1 MIAKRNN
8 RIILIFITLLLT
20 VSQSCNFDQIE
31 SKYSDFKSADKDG
44 LFEKGWIPSDL
55 VFNSM
60 TNIYQRTNLDL
71 NSCVFNYNLSQTD
84 LEKLKEK
91 VIPSSIRFEKIHGV
105 KISSDWIKSV
115 KELKHFYY
123 ISLGETD
130 TVYFAI
136 DDNNNRIY
144 GWRK

>member
-8 RIILIFITLLLT
+8 RIILIFITILLT
-20 VSQSCNFDQIE
+20 VSQSCNLDQVE
-31 SKYSDFKSADKDG
+31 NKYSDFKSADKDG

-71 NSCVFNYNLSQTD
+71 NSCVFNYDLTQTD
-84 LEKLKEK
+84 LEILKEK
-91 VIPSSIRFEKIHGV
+91 VKPSVIKFEKSHRM
-105 KISSDWIKSV
+105 KISSDWIKLVNEFNHYSFV
-115 KELKHFYY
+115 RPNRN
-123 ISLGETD
+123 D
-130 TVYFAI
+130 TVYLAI
-136 DDNNNRIY
+136 DENNNRIY

>member
-1 MIAKRNN
+1 MTAKRNN

-44 LFEKGWIPSDL
+44 LFEKGWIPSDFI
-55 VFNSM
+55 FNSM

-71 NSCVFNYNLSQTD
+71 NSCVFNYDLSKSDMET
-84 LEKLKEK
+84 LKQK
-91 VIPSSIRFEKIHGV
+91 IKPSSQKIEKNHGV
-105 KISSDWIKSV
+105 KISSDWI
-115 KELKHFYY
+115 ELVNELNHYY
-123 ISLGETD
+123 FVSPSKND
-130 TVYFAI
+130 TVYLAI
-136 DDNNNRIY
+136 DENNNRIY